1 MIIFVICRNFSKL
14 QTVHGYL
21 SVHRSFLSFQRS
33 FTEFKTWSINVT
45 ESQFDIS
52 MAGSNRL
59 HLRSWSS
66 RDRAIFRPEYIYMCD
81 ERFSVAQP
89 RWAVFDRHCTG
100 SLTRRMGFVT
110 TSSLWHWL
118 RDASI
123 MLPLQHLEFYLCFQL
138 FATQIIC
145 SAVFLHCDS
154 FRCDATRDVG
164 HDLLVRD
171 VFHIIN
177 FLLGFLLPEFLTEK
191 MTFFVGGFS
200 RKEKFMFTKVSF

>member
-21 SVHRSFLSFQRS
+21 SIHRSFLSFQRS

-52 MAGSNRL
+52 MTGSNRL

-110 TSSLWHWL
+110 TVFVALIT
-118 RDASI
+118 RR
-123 MLPLQHLEFYLCFQL
+123 EYN
-138 FATQIIC
+138 ATTTT
-145 SAVFLHCDS
+145 
-154 FRCDATRDVG
+154 FRV
-164 HDLLVRD
+164 L
-171 VFHIIN
+171 
-177 FLLGFLLPEFLTEK
+177 
-191 MTFFVGGFS
+191 
-200 RKEKFMFTKVSF
+200 FMFSALRYTDNMQRGFFALWFIQMRRDSRCGSRSIG